1 MKIKKIA
8 RFYPAALAAFGVF
21 GHGAQADTILDFDS
35 RPNGVA
41 NNDIVAASF
50 GDGVK
55 VSSAGITV
63 TNGCG
68 TPNINLTWQGTG
80 GSSWQ
85 WYVDS
90 VWAAVQLDNSAISN
104 RHELVFTP
112 NNLAAAVVIKSFN
125 FHPYYLFSAFGERF
139 TYDVSV
145 LDGSTVVSGPT
156 NITFQSDG
164 DKDHPVSINYTG
176 ITNQTLTL
184 RITRVASTLGAGEVE
199 GDPYDIA
206 VDDITF
212 AQLPATTLSAGP
224 QVLSVTPANG
234 QTSVAPD
241 YFYLATIMNGDTAV
255 NTNSSSLKLNLNG
268 TSVSPTITQNG
279 SLITVS
285 YQAAGLLPGGS
296 SNAYTLTFKDDGH
309 PATSYANAVNFVAAL
324 YVNKQLPAPI
334 VFENFNSTAEG
345 SLPAGWTRTSL
356 DTMRDPTSEPGI
368 NYTNLDSGA
377 YTNWT
382 VVETLR
388 FTSLFETYSS
398 EYNGGTTPPGEASDY
413 QRVLS
418 LNPSNV
424 VNGAF
429 VRNLASGRFA
439 FGDSGYRLDA
449 LGQVVYMFSP
459 DFNLTGRSNV
469 YLSFHSLWE
478 QNQDSIAAVEYSID
492 MGTNWQ
498 PLLYMLDGP
507 DVITNLD
514 GSIDALTTFTNVY
527 NDVAQY
533 VDPGSGL
540 TVGGYYGAFIGVDSN
555 RWSGLGPYISRRVD
569 DDPVESKR
577 VEILSMPLAD
587 NKPNVRLRFAHA
599 GANSWYWGVDDVG
612 LYSLPSLK
620 INSIARSG
628 SNVIISWIGE
638 LNTKLQKTP
647 SLTSAN
653 WQDVSSTTGAS
664 SVTNSIVGA
673 AAFYRLARPY

>member
-1 MKIKKIA
+1 MKIKRIA
-8 RFYPAALAAFGVF
+8 KFHPAALAALGVF
-21 GHGAQADTILDFDS
+21 LGRGAQADTILDFDS
-35 RPNGVA
+35 LPNGVK

-50 GDGVK
+50 GDGVT

-63 TNGCG
+63 TNGFG

-80 GSSWQ
+80 GGSWQ

-90 VWAAVQLDNSAISN
+90 VWAAVQLDYSAISN

-112 NNLAAAVVIKSFN
+112 NNIAAAVVIKSFN
-125 FHPYYLFSAFGERF
+125 LHPYYVSTERF

-156 NITFQSDG
+156 NITFLSDG

-176 ITNQTLTL
+176 STNQTLTL
-184 RITRVASTLGAGEVE
+184 RITRVASTLAAGEVE

-212 AQLPATTLSAGP
+212 AQLPATKLSAGP

-234 QTSVAPD
+234 QTSGAPD

-255 NTNSSSLKLNLNG
+255 NTNSTSLKLNLNG
-268 TSVSPTITQNG
+268 TNVSPTITQNG

-296 SNAYTLTFKDDGH
+296 TNAYTLTFKDDGH
-309 PATSYANAVNFVAAL
+309 PATSYTNKVNFVVAV

-345 SLPAGWTRTSL
+345 SLPAGWTRTTL

-368 NYTNLDSGA
+368 NFTNLDSDA

-382 VVETLR
+382 VVEASR
-388 FTSLFETYSS
+388 FTNLFETYSQ
-398 EYNGGTTPPGEASDY
+398 EYKGGTTPPGEASDY
-413 QRVLS
+413 QRGLS

-478 QNQDSIAAVEYSID
+478 QNQDSIAALEYSID
-492 MGTNWQ
+492 MGANWQ
-498 PLLYMLDGP
+498 PLLYLLDGP
-507 DVITNLD
+507 DVMTNLD
-514 GSIDALTTFTNVY
+514 GSIDALTTFTNVHP
-527 NDVAQY
+527 DVAQY

-540 TVGGYYGAFIGVDSN
+540 TVGRYYGAFIGVSSN
-555 RWSGLGPYISRRVD
+555 RWSTLSPYISPRAY
-569 DDPVESKR
+569 DDP
-577 VEILSMPLAD
+577 
-587 NKPNVRLRFAHA
+587 
-599 GANSWYWGVDDVG
+599 
-612 LYSLPSLK
+612 
-620 INSIARSG
+620 
-628 SNVIISWIGE
+628 
-638 LNTKLQKTP
+638 
-647 SLTSAN
+647 
-653 WQDVSSTTGAS
+653 
-664 SVTNSIVGA
+664 
-673 AAFYRLARPY
+673 